1 MTVEALLMKRVLPA
15 REFSEWVSAF
25 FPKDLGPLA
34 QPPKVNDHA
43 DAKQSHLDGLCL
55 SKAWCFTQLGRE
67 KEAQG
72 HLAAGMPHVVGGDY
86 VGEHWLASFAA
97 LALSAEARKTP

>member
-1 MTVEALLMKRVLPA
+1 MKRVLPPA
-15 REFSEWVSAF
+15 EFEPWLSRF
-25 FPKDLGPLA
+25 LPRDLGPLA
-34 QPPKVNDHA
+34 EPPRVTDHA

-55 SKAWCFTQLGRE
+55 SRAWCFMQLGRE
-67 KEAQG
+67 KEAQR

-97 LALSAEARKTP
+97 LALSAEARKSP